1 MPAVQ
6 VSVLTVQPRDIPA
19 HIQYEG
25 QAEASKH
32 VEVRSQVTGVI
43 VARPY
48 TEGSDVAPGTLLFKI
63 DPTLYKAAYD
73 NALGQLGDAQAREAN
88 AERILARLQPL
99 LAERAVAQQDVDNAE
114 SAAQQARADVQS
126 AQGAVDQAKKNLD
139 DTDVRAQIGGRV
151 GIAQMVLGARVTG
164 PNDLLTTIDQIDP
177 IYVRFSPSDQDLLV
191 WRREIAAKKLAFPN
205 GGLRVRA
212 VLADSSVVP
221 SSGVLTFSDV
231 SLQPQTG
238 TQVLR
243 ATFANPQ
250 RILQPGQFVRAEL
263 LDFKR
268 IGAFLVPQR
277 SVQQGITGSYV
288 YTVTDSNKIAPR
300 TVSTSVWEGSQW
312 VIESGL
318 QSGDRVVVDGI
329 QKIGPGARVR
339 TVPYEMARDTSLRQ
353 SVDVAAPPGASLVGS
368 RR

>member
-1 MPAVQ
+1 VAAG
-6 VSVLTVQPRDIPA
+6 TV
-19 HIQYEG
+19 
-25 QAEASKH
+25 
-32 VEVRSQVTGVI
+32 
-43 VARPY
+43 
-48 TEGSDVAPGTLLFKI
+48 LFKI

-114 SAAQQARADVQS
+114 SAVQQARADVQS

-139 DTDVRAQIGGRV
+139 DTDVRAQIAGRV

-212 VLADSSVVP
+212 VLSDSSVAP
-221 SSGVLTFSDV
+221 SVGVLTFSDV

-243 ATFANPQ
+243 ATFANAQ
-250 RILQPGQFVRAEL
+250 RVLQPGQFVRAEL
-263 LDFKR
+263 VDFKR

-277 SVQQGITGSYV
+277 AVQQGITGSYV

-300 TVSTSVWEGSQW
+300 TVTASVWEGSQW

-318 QSGDRVVVDGI
+318 QTGDRVVVDGV

-339 TVPYEMARDTSLRQ
+339 PVPYEVARDTTLRQ
-353 SVDVAAPPGASLVGS
+353 SVDVVAPPGASLVGGS
-368 RR
+368 R